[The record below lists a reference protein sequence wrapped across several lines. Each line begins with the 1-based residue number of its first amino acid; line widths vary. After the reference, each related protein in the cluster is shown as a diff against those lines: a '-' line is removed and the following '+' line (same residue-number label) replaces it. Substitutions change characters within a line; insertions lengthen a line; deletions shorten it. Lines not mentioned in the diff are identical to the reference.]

1 MNLANRIFT
10 DNRTGESVKV
20 IGSFENIAILENK
33 QKINVETLMDPSK
46 FTEEI
51 DPSSF
56 FNNQNAYNLLAEKIK
71 SIPTDGIVDEDLAT
85 QFGGEVRP
93 AIEESAIIMSTED
106 DERAELAR
114 KYGASLN
121 NDDAV
126 VKQQEAFSKY
136 LEPEEMPAVPVRQQQ
151 PIDDGGPVTRIDI
164 DDNIEVESG
173 IPQNYAKEY
182 QQAPQRADD
191 PITAMFRNVK
201 RNVDFR
207 MNVEIS
213 NKIPRLDF
221 IEMMED
227 SYEISIIDFLADEF
241 TKNILN
247 NPEQIKDM
255 IKDRIK
261 QVVYGAEVTKK
272 KPVVEDDQTNVK
284 KDNVGEDTK
293 KTRKPRVKKDEVETK
308 VKPEPPKPPKSRLLK
323 EGREP
328 EKPKSMQ

>member
-56 FNNQNAYNLLAEKIK
+56 FNNQSAYNILAEKIK
-71 SIPTDGIVDEDLAT
+71 SIPTDGIVDEDLAN

-93 AIEESAIIMSTED
+93 AIEESAIIMTSED

-114 KYGASLN
+114 KYGATLN

-136 LEPEEMPAVPVRQQQ
+136 LDPEEMPVVPVRQHQ

-164 DDNIEVESG
+164 NDTNQIEV
-173 IPQNYAKEY
+173 AREY
-182 QQAPQRADD
+182 VAPKKVDD

-241 TKNILN
+241 TRNILD

-255 IKDRIK
+255 IRDRIK

-272 KPVVEDDQTNVK
+272 T
-284 KDNVGEDTK
+284 VGEDVKTDIKEDNVEENTK
-293 KTRKPRVKKDEVETK
+293 KTRKPRSKKNEVT
-308 VKPEPPKPPKSRLLK
+308 PEPPKPPKDRLLK
-323 EGREP
+323 EGQQP
-328 EKPKSMQ
+328 EKLNSTK